1 MTKIYYG
8 RKYCADGEYLETV
21 QSASGNHI
29 PVISMQGYAHDTVS
43 TKTLDAAETAYNF
56 VEPRAGHRITV
67 TGILLSA
74 NNNVGVG
81 DAMVVVYEAA
91 SPTST
96 VATKTIFATE
106 MQTNSSRDIT
116 GIQLDIQ
123 PGVWINAKTDD
134 DDVFAS
140 ILYYYIP
147 E

>member
-1 MTKIYYG
+1 
-8 RKYCADGEYLETV
+8 
-21 QSASGNHI
+21 
-29 PVISMQGYAHDTVS
+29 
-43 TKTLDAAETAYNF
+43 
-56 VEPRAGHRITV
+56 
-67 TGILLSA
+67 
-74 NNNVGVG
+74 
-81 DAMVVVYEAA
+81 MVVVYEAA